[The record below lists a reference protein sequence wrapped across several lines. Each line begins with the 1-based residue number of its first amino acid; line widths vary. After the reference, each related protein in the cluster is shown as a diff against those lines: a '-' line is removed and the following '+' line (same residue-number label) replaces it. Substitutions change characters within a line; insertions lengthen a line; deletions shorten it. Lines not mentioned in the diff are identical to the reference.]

1 MKNLK
6 NEMYRIL
13 FPNAIN
19 PVRVN
24 GKVLSNDM
32 TAKVCAFLLLFA
44 LSLFIGSLALSL
56 SDINLFDAIFTS
68 MPCLSNNGLGYGFT
82 GQNFADI
89 NPFGKW
95 VLSFLMLVGR
105 LEFSAV
111 MILLTKAFWSK

>member
-1 MKNLK
+1 M
-6 NEMYRIL
+6 
-13 FPNAIN
+13 
-19 PVRVN
+19 RVN

-44 LSLFIGSLALSL
+44 LSLFVGSLALSL
-56 SDINLFDAIFTS
+56 SGINLFDAIFTS
-68 MPCLSNNGLGYGFT
+68 MSCLSNNGLGYGFT

-89 NPFGKW
+89 NPYGKW